1 MDDYISRQSAIKTA
15 LTFFVEYLGGAF
27 HEDMQAK
34 LKRRFEEIPSSY
46 VQPVVRCKYCK
57 HSTEW
62 YGDRR
67 RCFLW
72 CEDGISVFEDGF
84 CNYWEMKDGKRSGWV
99 YGQTNSG
106 RIIG

>member
-1 MDDYISRQSAIKTA
+1 MIDCIDRNKLLKDIEEYHVSDGKFQHW
-15 LTFFVEYLGGAF
+15 VE
-27 HEDMQAK
+27 
-34 LKRRFEEIPSSY
+34 I
-46 VQPVVRCKYCK
+46 QPTVRCKDCK

-84 CNYWEMKDGKRSGWV
+84 CNYWDQKDNEQNG
-99 YGQTNSG
+99 
-106 RIIG
+106 